1 MSYGGR
7 KVYRKRKPVK
17 IILLSLLALICLLV
31 TLAVCVFF
39 GFKKYIVY
47 TSDGLYLDVPW
58 LTDEAAPDGTVPEG
72 SLQTE

>member
-1 MSYGGR
+1 MAYVGK

-17 IILLSLLALICLLV
+17 IILLSLLGLICLLI
-31 TLAVCVFF
+31 TLAICVFF

-58 LTDEAAPDGTVPEG
+58 LSEEAAQDNAVPEG
-72 SLQTE
+72 SIQAE